1 MVEKS
6 TECEINSNNSNSN
19 IKASG
24 LLDKHYSPSA
34 RVRLNMLAEPGEGFI
49 ALASISTPIG
59 AIRLTSP
66 RNNQEFARGLYEALR
81 DGDRRHLSEIKVIL
95 PEGGD
100 LVEAIND
107 RLLKSSFREAHEYNS
122 NS

>member
-1 MVEKS
+1 
-6 TECEINSNNSNSN
+6 
-19 IKASG
+19 
-24 LLDKHYSPSA
+24 
-34 RVRLNMLAEPGEGFI
+34 LAEPGEGFI

-66 RNNQEFARGLYEALR
+66 RNSQEFARVLYEALR
-81 DGDRRHLSEIKVIL
+81 DGDLRHLSEIKVIL

-100 LVEAIND
+100 LVDAIND
-107 RLLKSSFREAHEYNS
+107 RLLKSSFREAYEYNS